1 MERGD
6 GMWSVPPNN
15 IYGLR
20 VAGCRAVRVAEV
32 RHDDGAPPRIAPGKF
47 VCPLPRVRGGLS
59 YPGARR
65 PPMFT
70 GGNVGIC

>member
-1 MERGD
+1 MQ
-6 GMWSVPPNN
+6 SVLPNN

-20 VAGCRAVRVAEV
+20 VAECRAVRVGEV
-32 RHDDGAPPRIAPGKF
+32 RHDDGAPPRIAAGKV
-47 VCPLPRVRGGLS
+47 VCPFPRVHRGLS